1 MRYAHRWHWEILPTC
16 AALWLLAFPAVAS
29 EIGSAVGGPYQHM
42 QMTGVVSKIRSGIV
56 FVKIPVGL
64 LPRTISPNKAD
75 RVGLH
80 EVKPGDAVV
89 LWVDAG
95 NVLLDVHKKD
105 ALPAEHRIIAGNLNY
120 ADPYWTEITL
130 STPEGTSTF
139 DVDALAGSKLSVFQE
154 GTPVAVE
161 LDADNVMIDIHPA
174 R

>member
-1 MRYAHRWHWEILPTC
+1 MRYTHRWIGGFLPAC
-16 AALWLLAFPAVAS
+16 ALLGLLASPVAAD
-29 EIGSAVGGPYQHM
+29 ETGLTAGSLYKHM
-42 QMTGVVSKIRSGIV
+42 PVTGVVAKIRSGMV
-56 FVKIPVGL
+56 FVRIPVGF

-80 EVKPGDAVV
+80 EVQPGDAVV

-105 ALPAEHRIIAGNLNY
+105 APPGEHRIIPGNLNY
-120 ADPYWTEITL
+120 ADPYWTEIKL

-154 GTPVAVE
+154 GAAVAVE
-161 LDADNVMIDIHPA
+161 LDADNVMIDIHPT

>member
-1 MRYAHRWHWEILPTC
+1 MRRNHRWSWAFLPTC
-16 AALWLLAFPAVAS
+16 AALWLLALPAAA
-29 EIGSAVGGPYQHM
+29 EGTGPAAGGPYQHLLVA
-42 QMTGVVSKIRSGIV
+42 GVVSKIRSGVV
-56 FVKIPVGL
+56 FVRIPAGS

-80 EVKPGDAVV
+80 EVQPGDAVV

-95 NVLLDVHKKD
+95 NVLLDVQKKD
-105 ALPAEHRIIAGNLNY
+105 APSIEHRIIEGNLNY
-120 ADPYWTEITL
+120 ADPYWTEIKL